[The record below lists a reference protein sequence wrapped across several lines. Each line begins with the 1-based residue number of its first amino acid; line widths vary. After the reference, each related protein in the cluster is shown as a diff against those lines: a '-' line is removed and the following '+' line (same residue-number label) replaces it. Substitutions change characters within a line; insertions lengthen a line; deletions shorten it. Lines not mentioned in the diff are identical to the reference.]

1 MNRASAIVFLQG
13 ATAAAATAIGM
24 LFFRFWRSSGDRL
37 FAGFAAAFWMLAL
50 SWTILG
56 LVSPTEETRPYVYS
70 LRLIAFLFII
80 LAMVDKNRTRR

>member
-1 MNRASAIVFLQG
+1 
-13 ATAAAATAIGM
+13 
-24 LFFRFWRSSGDRL
+24 
-37 FAGFAAAFWMLAL
+37 MLAL